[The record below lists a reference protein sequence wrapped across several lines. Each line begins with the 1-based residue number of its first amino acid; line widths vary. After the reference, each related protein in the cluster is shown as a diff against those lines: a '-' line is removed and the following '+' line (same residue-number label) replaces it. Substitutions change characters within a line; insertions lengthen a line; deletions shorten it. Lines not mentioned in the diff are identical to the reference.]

1 MFFYILGYTA
11 EWQRLPLQNYNRKKK
26 KNSKAWTLGYVNSI
40 VETGG
45 GGVLVSGGGRER
57 ERERETGETG
67 GITIFFYSREIF
79 GLIFLSLKG

>member
-1 MFFYILGYTA
+1 M
-11 EWQRLPLQNYNRKKK
+11 
-26 KNSKAWTLGYVNSI
+26 NSI

-45 GGVLVSGGGRER
+45 GGVLVSGGEK